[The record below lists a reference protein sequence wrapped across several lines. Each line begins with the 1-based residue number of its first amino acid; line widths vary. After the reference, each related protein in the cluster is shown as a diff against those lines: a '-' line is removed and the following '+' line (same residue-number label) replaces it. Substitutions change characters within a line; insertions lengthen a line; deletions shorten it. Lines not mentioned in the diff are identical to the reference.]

1 MTCYLSG
8 MNSPFAKGTPKQQL
22 VMREFKKMVM
32 NVCFMLKH
40 FFPTKLARIG
50 QGYTAIQHHY
60 KNLKISM
67 KDILFD
73 LAASHKLMNPIRGVV
88 RVSHFQRNPKIID
101 FEDNIDMKVAAE
113 DTQWMKEA
121 AAYLKVYITHD
132 SRCN

>member
-1 MTCYLSG
+1 
-8 MNSPFAKGTPKQQL
+8 
-22 VMREFKKMVM
+22 
-32 NVCFMLKH
+32 
-40 FFPTKLARIG
+40 
-50 QGYTAIQHHY
+50 
-60 KNLKISM
+60 M
-67 KDILFD
+67 KDILFE